1 MLARS
6 AEGLYWMGRYL
17 ERADHL
23 CRMLRL
29 QAEALVDRPLPE
41 IHFGWAR
48 IYESLERLPPRGSLE
63 MVRSDEYTLADSYVL
78 ADDLTFESSN
88 PESIWSCFA
97 RGRENAR
104 NMRHYISG
112 EMWIR
117 LNLAYLRIQKLD
129 INEIWR
135 TSPESF
141 YAETSA
147 EINTFMGT
155 ADATMYRDLGWR
167 FMQLGRFI
175 ERAQLGVSLLLTQI
189 ALDVKDSDH
198 QEAEWTSLLRIHHA
212 VEAYMRGYGVE
223 VQSQMVLD
231 LLVTDPLLPHS
242 LCHSIERIME
252 ELVAIGPGTD
262 QRAVAT
268 AQRLAGNTGTLIRY
282 AWLDA
287 EDKEGLLERVYE
299 DNQEIHGL
307 LSAGYFHNLGVP

>member
-17 ERADHL
+17 ERAEHL
-23 CRMLRL
+23 CRILRL
-29 QAEALVDRPLPE
+29 QTEALVDRPLPE

-48 IYESLERLPPRGSLE
+48 IYESLDRQPPSGSLE
-63 MVRSDEYTLADSYVL
+63 MVRSDEYTLADSYML

-88 PESIWSCFA
+88 PASIWSCFA
-97 RGRENAR
+97 QGRENAR
-104 NMRHYISG
+104 NMRHFISG

-117 LNLAYLRIQKLD
+117 LNLAYLRMQKLD
-129 INEIWR
+129 INDVWR
-135 TSPESF
+135 ISPESF

-155 ADATMYRDLGWR
+155 ADSTMYRDLGWR

-175 ERAQLGVSLLLTQI
+175 ERAQLGVALLLTQI
-189 ALDVKDSDH
+189 ALDVKDSEY
-198 QEAEWTSLLRIHHA
+198 QEAQWTSLLRMHYA
-212 VEAYMRGYGVE
+212 VEAYIRGYGVE
-223 VQSQMVLD
+223 VQPQMILD
-231 LLVTDPLLPHS
+231 LLVTDPQLPHS

-252 ELVAIGPGTD
+252 ELASIGPGID
-262 QRAVAT
+262 RRAVAE

-287 EDKEGLLERVYE
+287 EDKEGLLARVYE
-299 DNQEIHGL
+299 DTNDLHGVV
-307 LSAGYFHNLGVP
+307 SAGYFRYLGGP